1 MFHNPLI
8 TIALKIKLMVRR
20 SANQL
25 VEQGILPPL
34 KTSPA
39 IHEQKK
45 LLERAKTGDM
55 LKAKIQQR
63 PNRQELERRHILE
76 SHESHIDPSLA
87 DKYRMLE
94 KAILVDQL
102 NSKISHRPGP
112 LELIE
117 KNILH
122 ANEPIERIVKE
133 GLVPFKASSDNLFV
147 EDDSQSSE
155 GDINSLADNS
165 LLKATIN
172 ITNNEQPITLNT
184 NSIELVESKITSP
197 INVINLN
204 LPLHTS
210 VIAPLV
216 PKLTLQI
223 PTVSNEH
230 DTITLPCLVAENLVP
245 ITTTAT
251 RIDQNDIIIK
261 SEKPPTEIIREPKPH
276 IDGNI
281 KHHISSFLQNNQK
294 FSSSG
299 KDKLKKKCKIKPTS
313 KIKAIKFH
321 EYKGPPN
328 AQKNSFSS
336 TMTPSTSISMSSSSS
351 MSEIMND
358 NNNNNNKKIGE
369 TNYEL
374 IMQQQCLLEYLE
386 GIYKNPN
393 KGGEH
398 DCHQDKQTPHEKV
411 IEKYQDEARN
421 EDVKKPFITIFP
433 SKSPTSTNTT
443 IDKDAL
449 ITDANKLGKMKVSE
463 LKSYLKKLNLPVSG
477 PKPLLI
483 ERLKPYLPFK
493 PSDIC
498 RNYEKVETIIK
509 PMQESK
515 DTLTMKLSSNS
526 LDSLDAQFK
535 DDDIVKEQ
543 QRQIEELQRKL
554 LESQSELEQ
563 IRLSKVS
570 ESSDTC
576 MSSKEQFFQ
585 IIPDSNSIQ
594 TGVLYDNT
602 KYQIPNKLSTVFV
615 VGVSP
620 LNSTETPTISSIPM
634 LVQEQIEDSE
644 NNNNNSNSTT
654 NNINIEQSLVLPQ
667 SDPTDIDLSKDKVN
681 SLYNNAIVQDDINDV
696 LEILLKNEKWNGENE
711 SYHHVD
717 KHGIETPK
725 ILLDSSASFSSS
737 LNKEILGGARVN
749 NELLT
754 SVDVI
759 DNLKNENLISFPME
773 IEENSNSSLSNI
785 DALSYFKKDSHND
798 NLPCNVFDNNYC
810 NNVMKNVDS
819 NSYNGIKNSLI
830 GNFDNGMFDT
840 FKTNIVNSSSNSSLL
855 GDIEQK
861 EVKYN
866 DKYIFNGINNF
877 DMFGN
882 SAVELTTTTPMDFE
896 NIISYDIYQQ
906 HDPFFSINSFQN
918 ISDRDNFIN
927 NHVNV
932 GSNAMFCEDDTNMFE
947 AGNDLKW

>member
-1 MFHNPLI
+1 
-8 TIALKIKLMVRR
+8 
-20 SANQL
+20 
-25 VEQGILPPL
+25 
-34 KTSPA
+34 
-39 IHEQKK
+39 
-45 LLERAKTGDM
+45 M

-133 GLVPFKASSDNLFV
+133 GLVPFKASTDNLFV

-155 GDINSLADNS
+155 GDIVSQADNN
-165 LLKATIN
+165 LLKTTIN
-172 ITNNEQPITLNT
+172 ISNEQPLTLST

-210 VIAPLV
+210 VITPLV

-230 DTITLPCLVAENLVP
+230 DTITLPCLVATESLVP
-245 ITTTAT
+245 ITTTATAT

-261 SEKPPTEIIREPKPH
+261 SEKPPTELIREPKTH

-294 FSSSG
+294 FSGSG

-336 TMTPSTSISMSSSSS
+336 TMTPSTSTSMSSSSS
-351 MSEIMND
+351 MSEI
-358 NNNNNNKKIGE
+358 NNNNINKKIGE

-393 KGGEH
+393 KGVEN
-398 DCHQDKQTPHEKV
+398 DCHQDKQASHEKV
-411 IEKYQDEARN
+411 IEKYQEEART

-515 DTLTMKLSSNS
+515 DLLTMKLSSNS
-526 LDSLDAQFK
+526 LDSLDTQFK

-585 IIPDSNSIQ
+585 IIPDTNNIQ
-594 TGVLYDNT
+594 TSVLYDT
-602 KYQIPNKLSTVFV
+602 KYQIPNKVSTVFV

-620 LNSTETPTISSIPM
+620 LSSTETPTISSIPM

-644 NNNNNSNSTT
+644 NNNINRNKNNSNNSTP
-654 NNINIEQSLVLPQ
+654 NNIIIEQDLVLPQ
-667 SDPTDIDLSKDKVN
+667 SDPTDIDLSKDKAN
-681 SLYNNAIVQDDINDV
+681 TLYNNAIVQDDINDV

-711 SYHHVD
+711 SYHHQHATD
-717 KHGIETPK
+717 KNGIEESK
-725 ILLDSSASFSSS
+725 ILLDSNPSYGSS
-737 LNKEILGGARVN
+737 LEKEILGGKKCR
-749 NELLT
+749 LT
-754 SVDVI
+754 FAI
-759 DNLKNENLISFPME
+759 
-773 IEENSNSSLSNI
+773 
-785 DALSYFKKDSHND
+785 
-798 NLPCNVFDNNYC
+798 
-810 NNVMKNVDS
+810 
-819 NSYNGIKNSLI
+819 
-830 GNFDNGMFDT
+830 
-840 FKTNIVNSSSNSSLL
+840 
-855 GDIEQK
+855 
-861 EVKYN
+861 
-866 DKYIFNGINNF
+866 
-877 DMFGN
+877 
-882 SAVELTTTTPMDFE
+882 
-896 NIISYDIYQQ
+896 
-906 HDPFFSINSFQN
+906 
-918 ISDRDNFIN
+918 
-927 NHVNV
+927 
-932 GSNAMFCEDDTNMFE
+932 
-947 AGNDLKW
+947 

>member
-1 MFHNPLI
+1 
-8 TIALKIKLMVRR
+8 
-20 SANQL
+20 
-25 VEQGILPPL
+25 
-34 KTSPA
+34 
-39 IHEQKK
+39 
-45 LLERAKTGDM
+45 M

-133 GLVPFKASSDNLFV
+133 GLVPFKASTDNLFV

-155 GDINSLADNS
+155 GDIVSQADNN
-165 LLKATIN
+165 LLKTTIN
-172 ITNNEQPITLNT
+172 ISNEQPLTLST

-210 VIAPLV
+210 VITPLV

-230 DTITLPCLVAENLVP
+230 DTITLPCLVATESLVP
-245 ITTTAT
+245 ITTTATAT

-261 SEKPPTEIIREPKPH
+261 SEKPPTELIREPKTH

-294 FSSSG
+294 FSGSG

-336 TMTPSTSISMSSSSS
+336 TMTPPTSTSMSSSSS
-351 MSEIMND
+351 MSEI
-358 NNNNNNKKIGE
+358 NNNNINKKIGE

-393 KGGEH
+393 KGVEN
-398 DCHQDKQTPHEKV
+398 DCHQDKQASHEKV
-411 IEKYQDEARN
+411 IEKYQEEART

-515 DTLTMKLSSNS
+515 DLLTMKLSSNS
-526 LDSLDAQFK
+526 LDSLDTQFK

-585 IIPDSNSIQ
+585 IIPDTNNIQ
-594 TGVLYDNT
+594 TSVLYDT
-602 KYQIPNKLSTVFV
+602 KYQIPNKVSTVFV

-620 LNSTETPTISSIPM
+620 LSSTEAPTISSIPM

-644 NNNNNSNSTT
+644 NNNINRNKNNSNNSTP
-654 NNINIEQSLVLPQ
+654 NNIIIEQDLVLPQ
-667 SDPTDIDLSKDKVN
+667 SDLTDIDLSKDKAN
-681 SLYNNAIVQDDINDV
+681 TLYNNAIVQDDINDV

-711 SYHHVD
+711 SYHHQHATD
-717 KHGIETPK
+717 KNGIEEPK
-725 ILLDSSASFSSS
+725 ILLDSNPSYGSS
-737 LNKEILGGARVN
+737 LEKEILGGKKCH
-749 NELLT
+749 LLM
-754 SVDVI
+754 
-759 DNLKNENLISFPME
+759 SF
-773 IEENSNSSLSNI
+773 
-785 DALSYFKKDSHND
+785 K
-798 NLPCNVFDNNYC
+798 
-810 NNVMKNVDS
+810 
-819 NSYNGIKNSLI
+819 
-830 GNFDNGMFDT
+830 
-840 FKTNIVNSSSNSSLL
+840 
-855 GDIEQK
+855 
-861 EVKYN
+861 
-866 DKYIFNGINNF
+866 
-877 DMFGN
+877 
-882 SAVELTTTTPMDFE
+882 
-896 NIISYDIYQQ
+896 
-906 HDPFFSINSFQN
+906 
-918 ISDRDNFIN
+918 
-927 NHVNV
+927 
-932 GSNAMFCEDDTNMFE
+932 
-947 AGNDLKW
+947 

>member
-1 MFHNPLI
+1 MDGQHIHQKSVSPPKALVDSSPLQS
-8 TIALKIKLMVRR
+8 AMERNRESLKIKLMVRR

-133 GLVPFKASSDNLFV
+133 GLVPFKASTDNLFV

-155 GDINSLADNS
+155 GDINSQADNA
-165 LLKATIN
+165 LLKTTIN
-172 ITNNEQPITLNT
+172 IINNEQPITLST
-184 NSIELVESKITSP
+184 NSIELVESKITTSP
-197 INVINLN
+197 LNVINLN

-216 PKLTLQI
+216 PKLTLQL

-230 DTITLPCLVAENLVP
+230 DTITLPCLVTESLVP
-245 ITTTAT
+245 VT
-251 RIDQNDIIIK
+251 RIEHNDIIIK
-261 SEKPPTEIIREPKPH
+261 SEKPPTEIIKEPKTH

-336 TMTPSTSISMSSSSS
+336 SSMTPSTSTSMSSSSS
-351 MSEIMND
+351 MSEI
-358 NNNNNNKKIGE
+358 NNNNINKKIGE

-393 KGGEH
+393 KGEN

-411 IEKYQDEARN
+411 IDKYQEEART

-498 RNYEKVETIIK
+498 RNYEKVDTIIK

-515 DTLTMKLSSNS
+515 DLLTMKLSSNS
-526 LDSLDAQFK
+526 LDSLDTQFK

-576 MSSKEQFFQ
+576 MSNKEQFFQ
-585 IIPDSNSIQ
+585 IIPDS
-594 TGVLYDNT
+594 
-602 KYQIPNKLSTVFV
+602 TVFV

-620 LNSTETPTISSIPM
+620 INTTETPTISSIPM
-634 LVQEQIEDSE
+634 LVQEQIEDTE
-644 NNNNNSNSTT
+644 NNNINNNSNSNT
-654 NNINIEQSLVLPQ
+654 NNINLEQSLILPQ
-667 SDPTDIDLSKDKVN
+667 SDPSKDKAN
-681 SLYNNAIVQDDINDV
+681 TLYNNAIVQDDINDV

-711 SYHHVD
+711 AYHHAD
-717 KHGIETPK
+717 KNGIDDPK
-725 ILLDSSASFSSS
+725 ILLDSNGSFSSS
-737 LNKEILGGARVN
+737 LDKEILGGPHIT

-754 SVDVI
+754 SSDVN

-773 IEENSNSSLSNI
+773 VEENSNSSLSNI

-798 NLPCNVFDNNYC
+798 NLHCNVFDNNYC

-819 NSYNGIKNSLI
+819 NNYNNGIKNSLI

-840 FKTNIVNSSSNSSLL
+840 FKTNIVNSSSNTSLL
-855 GDIEQK
+855 GEIEQK

-877 DMFGN
+877 DVFGN
-882 SAVELTTTTPMDFE
+882 GAVESTTPMDFE
-896 NIISYDIYQQ
+896 NIISYDIYTQ

-918 ISDRDNFIN
+918 VSDRDNFIN
-927 NHVNV
+927 NHVN
-932 GSNAMFCEDDTNMFE
+932 GTSMFCEDDTNMFE
-947 AGNDLKW
+947 AGNDIKW

>member
-1 MFHNPLI
+1 
-8 TIALKIKLMVRR
+8 
-20 SANQL
+20 
-25 VEQGILPPL
+25 
-34 KTSPA
+34 
-39 IHEQKK
+39 
-45 LLERAKTGDM
+45 M

-133 GLVPFKASSDNLFV
+133 GLVPFKASTDNLFV

-155 GDINSLADNS
+155 GDIVSQADNN
-165 LLKATIN
+165 LLKTTIN
-172 ITNNEQPITLNT
+172 ISNEQPLTLST

-210 VIAPLV
+210 VITPLV

-230 DTITLPCLVAENLVP
+230 DTITLPCLVATESLVP
-245 ITTTAT
+245 VTTTATAT

-261 SEKPPTEIIREPKPH
+261 SEKPPTELIREPKTH

-294 FSSSG
+294 FSGSG

-336 TMTPSTSISMSSSSS
+336 TMTPSTSTSMSSSSS
-351 MSEIMND
+351 MSEI
-358 NNNNNNKKIGE
+358 NNNNINKKIGE

-393 KGGEH
+393 KGVEN
-398 DCHQDKQTPHEKV
+398 DCHQDKQASHEKV
-411 IEKYQDEARN
+411 IEKYQEEART

-515 DTLTMKLSSNS
+515 DLLTMKLSSNS
-526 LDSLDAQFK
+526 LDSLDTQFK

-585 IIPDSNSIQ
+585 IIPDTNNIQ
-594 TGVLYDNT
+594 TSVLYDT
-602 KYQIPNKLSTVFV
+602 KYQIPNKVSTVFV

-620 LNSTETPTISSIPM
+620 LSSTETPTISSIPM

-644 NNNNNSNSTT
+644 NNNINRNKNNSNNSTP
-654 NNINIEQSLVLPQ
+654 NNIIIEQDLVLPQ
-667 SDPTDIDLSKDKVN
+667 SDPTDIDLSKDKAN
-681 SLYNNAIVQDDINDV
+681 TLYNNAIVQDDINDV

-711 SYHHVD
+711 SYHHQHATD
-717 KHGIETPK
+717 KNGIEEPK
-725 ILLDSSASFSSS
+725 ILLDSNPSYGSS
-737 LNKEILGGARVN
+737 LEKEILGGKKCR
-749 NELLT
+749 LT
-754 SVDVI
+754 FAI
-759 DNLKNENLISFPME
+759 
-773 IEENSNSSLSNI
+773 
-785 DALSYFKKDSHND
+785 
-798 NLPCNVFDNNYC
+798 
-810 NNVMKNVDS
+810 
-819 NSYNGIKNSLI
+819 
-830 GNFDNGMFDT
+830 
-840 FKTNIVNSSSNSSLL
+840 
-855 GDIEQK
+855 
-861 EVKYN
+861 
-866 DKYIFNGINNF
+866 
-877 DMFGN
+877 
-882 SAVELTTTTPMDFE
+882 
-896 NIISYDIYQQ
+896 
-906 HDPFFSINSFQN
+906 
-918 ISDRDNFIN
+918 
-927 NHVNV
+927 
-932 GSNAMFCEDDTNMFE
+932 
-947 AGNDLKW
+947 

>member
-1 MFHNPLI
+1 
-8 TIALKIKLMVRR
+8 
-20 SANQL
+20 
-25 VEQGILPPL
+25 
-34 KTSPA
+34 
-39 IHEQKK
+39 
-45 LLERAKTGDM
+45 M

-133 GLVPFKASSDNLFV
+133 GLVPFKASTDNLFV

-155 GDINSLADNS
+155 GDINSNSLADNS
-165 LLKATIN
+165 LLKTTIN
-172 ITNNEQPITLNT
+172 ISNEQPITLST

-204 LPLHTS
+204 LPLQTS

-223 PTVSNEH
+223 PTTLNEHH
-230 DTITLPCLVAENLVP
+230 DTITLPCLVATESLVP

-251 RIDQNDIIIK
+251 RIDQNDKIIK
-261 SEKPPTEIIREPKPH
+261 SEKLPTEIIREPKTH

-336 TMTPSTSISMSSSSS
+336 TMTPPSTSMSSSSS
-351 MSEIMND
+351 MSEINNND
-358 NNNNNNKKIGE
+358 NNNINKKIGE

-393 KGGEH
+393 KGVEN
-398 DCHQDKQTPHEKV
+398 DCHQDKQASHEKV
-411 IEKYQDEARN
+411 IEKYQEEART

-515 DTLTMKLSSNS
+515 DLLTMKLSSNS
-526 LDSLDAQFK
+526 LDSLDTQFK
-535 DDDIVKEQ
+535 DDDIVREQ

-576 MSSKEQFFQ
+576 MSSKEQFYQ
-585 IIPDSNSIQ
+585 IIPDSNNIQ
-594 TGVLYDNT
+594 TSVLYDT
-602 KYQIPNKLSTVFV
+602 KYQIPNKVSTVFV

-644 NNNNNSNSTT
+644 NNNINSNKNNSNSTS
-654 NNINIEQSLVLPQ
+654 NNISLEQNLVLPQ
-667 SDPTDIDLSKDKVN
+667 SDPTDIDLSKEDKAN
-681 SLYNNAIVQDDINDV
+681 TLYNNAIVQDDINDV
-696 LEILLKNEKWNGENE
+696 LEILLKNEKWNGEHE
-711 SYHHVD
+711 SFHHQHAD
-717 KHGIETPK
+717 KNGIEEPK
-725 ILLDSSASFSSS
+725 ILLDSTPSYGSS
-737 LNKEILGGARVN
+737 LEKEILGGKKLICH
-749 NELLT
+749 LLLPFKQT
-754 SVDVI
+754 S
-759 DNLKNENLISFPME
+759 LI
-773 IEENSNSSLSNI
+773 L
-785 DALSYFKKDSHND
+785 
-798 NLPCNVFDNNYC
+798 NVF
-810 NNVMKNVDS
+810 
-819 NSYNGIKNSLI
+819 
-830 GNFDNGMFDT
+830 
-840 FKTNIVNSSSNSSLL
+840 
-855 GDIEQK
+855 
-861 EVKYN
+861 
-866 DKYIFNGINNF
+866 
-877 DMFGN
+877 
-882 SAVELTTTTPMDFE
+882 
-896 NIISYDIYQQ
+896 ISVCA
-906 HDPFFSINSFQN
+906 F
-918 ISDRDNFIN
+918 
-927 NHVNV
+927 
-932 GSNAMFCEDDTNMFE
+932 
-947 AGNDLKW
+947 

>member
-1 MFHNPLI
+1 
-8 TIALKIKLMVRR
+8 
-20 SANQL
+20 
-25 VEQGILPPL
+25 L

-155 GDINSLADNS
+155 GDINSQIDNS
-165 LLKATIN
+165 LLKTTIN
-172 ITNNEQPITLNT
+172 ITNEQPITLST

-197 INVINLN
+197 LNVINLN

-230 DTITLPCLVAENLVP
+230 DTITLPCLVTESLVP
-245 ITTTAT
+245 ITTTAP
-251 RIDQNDIIIK
+251 RIDQNEIIIK
-261 SEKPPTEIIREPKPH
+261 SEKPPTEIVIKEPKTH

-299 KDKLKKKCKIKPTS
+299 KDRLKKKCKIKPTS

-336 TMTPSTSISMSSSSS
+336 TITPSTSSAMSSSSSSS
-351 MSEIMND
+351 MSEI
-358 NNNNNNKKIGE
+358 NNNNKYDKKIGE

-393 KGGEH
+393 KGEN

-411 IEKYQDEARN
+411 IEKYQEEARI

-515 DTLTMKLSSNS
+515 DSLTHKLSSNS
-526 LDSLDAQFK
+526 LDSLDTQFK
-535 DDDIVKEQ
+535 DDHIVKEQ

-585 IIPDSNSIQ
+585 IIPDSNNIQ
-594 TGVLYDNT
+594 TGVLYDT
-602 KYQIPNKLSTVFV
+602 KYQIPNKVSTVFV

-644 NNNNNSNSTT
+644 NNKNSST
-654 NNINIEQSLVLPQ
+654 NNIIEHDLVLPQ
-667 SDPTDIDLSKDKVN
+667 SDPADIDLSKNKAN
-681 SLYNNAIVQDDINDV
+681 TLYNNAIVQDDINDV

-711 SYHHVD
+711 SYHHAN
-717 KHGIETPK
+717 KNGIEEPK
-725 ILLDSSASFSSS
+725 ILLDSNASFSSS
-737 LNKEILGGARVN
+737 LEKEILGGKKCDM
-749 NELLT
+749 LLPFSQT
-754 SVDVI
+754 S
-759 DNLKNENLISFPME
+759 LTLFM
-773 IEENSNSSLSNI
+773 
-785 DALSYFKKDSHND
+785 
-798 NLPCNVFDNNYC
+798 CVFFRC
-810 NNVMKNVDS
+810 S
-819 NSYNGIKNSLI
+819 R
-830 GNFDNGMFDT
+830 
-840 FKTNIVNSSSNSSLL
+840 
-855 GDIEQK
+855 
-861 EVKYN
+861 
-866 DKYIFNGINNF
+866 
-877 DMFGN
+877 
-882 SAVELTTTTPMDFE
+882 
-896 NIISYDIYQQ
+896 QQ
-906 HDPFFSINSFQN
+906 
-918 ISDRDNFIN
+918 
-927 NHVNV
+927 
-932 GSNAMFCEDDTNMFE
+932 
-947 AGNDLKW
+947 